1 MEDTNKFEE
10 EKKMEERKNKICA
23 YIGTDDYL
31 PLNRDEL
38 SVLLDVPKND
48 RPRFKAIIDEL
59 IKEGKILET
68 KKGKLVPLSFHSI
81 VRGTF
86 ISNAR
91 GFGFVETEDP
101 KQRDIFIPP
110 EKTGNAMFQDQVLCR
125 VISNDTG
132 EKRSEGEIIRV
143 IERGKSKIV
152 GTFQESKSYGFVT
165 PDEKK
170 IAYDIFV
177 SKENTKG
184 AVTGHK
190 VVVQL
195 LKGPEN
201 GKNPEGKVIEIL
213 GHINDPGVDI
223 LSVIRQFDLP
233 VEFPKEVYD
242 QVESIPNCLTE
253 EDLIG
258 REDLRS
264 WDMVTIDGE
273 DAKDLDD
280 AVSLTKTETGNY
292 LLGVH
297 IADVTNYVR
306 EGTPLD
312 EEAYIRGTSIYLVDR
327 VIPMLPH
334 KLCNGI
340 CSLNPKE
347 DRLTLSCIMEITPQG
362 KVINHRITKSI
373 ICTNER
379 MTYTDVNKI
388 ITEKDPELMKRYEP
402 LVEMFLQMDELRKI
416 LNHRRKSRGSVN
428 FELPE
433 AKIVLDEAGHPTEIK
448 PYEKNAATNLIEE
461 FMLVCNETIAE
472 NFYWQEVPFVYR
484 NHENPDEE
492 KAQQLK
498 IFLSNLG
505 YRIKGKGEIR
515 PKALQK
521 VLEESEGKPEEHIVS
536 RVVLRSMKQAKYMAD
551 NLGHFGLA
559 AKFYCHFTSPI
570 RRYPDLQ
577 IHRIIKETLDGKMTP
592 KRTKFLTRR
601 LPDVAKQCSLR
612 ERVAVDA
619 ERETDRLKM
628 VEFMSDKI
636 GNVYEGIISG
646 VTGWGIYVELPNT
659 VEGMIYVNDL
669 LDDHYIFEE
678 KSMQYTGIH
687 TKKVYRLGDTVRIKV
702 LKADKEMK
710 TIDFT
715 FAENE

>member
-48 RPRFKAIIDEL
+48 RPLFKAIIDEL

-461 FMLVCNETIAE
+461 FMLVCNETISE

>member
-48 RPRFKAIIDEL
+48 RPLFKAIIDEL

>member
-273 DAKDLDD
+273 DA
-280 AVSLTKTETGNY
+280 
-292 LLGVH
+292 
-297 IADVTNYVR
+297 
-306 EGTPLD
+306 
-312 EEAYIRGTSIYLVDR
+312 
-327 VIPMLPH
+327 
-334 KLCNGI
+334 
-340 CSLNPKE
+340 
-347 DRLTLSCIMEITPQG
+347 
-362 KVINHRITKSI
+362 
-373 ICTNER
+373 
-379 MTYTDVNKI
+379 
-388 ITEKDPELMKRYEP
+388 
-402 LVEMFLQMDELRKI
+402 
-416 LNHRRKSRGSVN
+416 
-428 FELPE
+428 
-433 AKIVLDEAGHPTEIK
+433 
-448 PYEKNAATNLIEE
+448 
-461 FMLVCNETIAE
+461 
-472 NFYWQEVPFVYR
+472 
-484 NHENPDEE
+484 
-492 KAQQLK
+492 
-498 IFLSNLG
+498 
-505 YRIKGKGEIR
+505 
-515 PKALQK
+515 
-521 VLEESEGKPEEHIVS
+521 
-536 RVVLRSMKQAKYMAD
+536 
-551 NLGHFGLA
+551 
-559 AKFYCHFTSPI
+559 
-570 RRYPDLQ
+570 
-577 IHRIIKETLDGKMTP
+577 
-592 KRTKFLTRR
+592 
-601 LPDVAKQCSLR
+601 
-612 ERVAVDA
+612 
-619 ERETDRLKM
+619 
-628 VEFMSDKI
+628 
-636 GNVYEGIISG
+636 
-646 VTGWGIYVELPNT
+646 
-659 VEGMIYVNDL
+659 
-669 LDDHYIFEE
+669 
-678 KSMQYTGIH
+678 
-687 TKKVYRLGDTVRIKV
+687 
-702 LKADKEMK
+702 
-710 TIDFT
+710 
-715 FAENE
+715 

>member
-1 MEDTNKFEE
+1 
-10 EKKMEERKNKICA
+10 
-23 YIGTDDYL
+23 
-31 PLNRDEL
+31 
-38 SVLLDVPKND
+38 
-48 RPRFKAIIDEL
+48 
-59 IKEGKILET
+59 
-68 KKGKLVPLSFHSI
+68 
-81 VRGTF
+81 
-86 ISNAR
+86 
-91 GFGFVETEDP
+91 
-101 KQRDIFIPP
+101 
-110 EKTGNAMFQDQVLCR
+110 
-125 VISNDTG
+125 
-132 EKRSEGEIIRV
+132 
-143 IERGKSKIV
+143 
-152 GTFQESKSYGFVT
+152 
-165 PDEKK
+165 
-170 IAYDIFV
+170 
-177 SKENTKG
+177 
-184 AVTGHK
+184 
-190 VVVQL
+190 
-195 LKGPEN
+195 
-201 GKNPEGKVIEIL
+201 
-213 GHINDPGVDI
+213 
-223 LSVIRQFDLP
+223 
-233 VEFPKEVYD
+233 
-242 QVESIPNCLTE
+242 
-253 EDLIG
+253 
-258 REDLRS
+258 
-264 WDMVTIDGE
+264 
-273 DAKDLDD
+273 
-280 AVSLTKTETGNY
+280 
-292 LLGVH
+292 
-297 IADVTNYVR
+297 NYVR